1 MPPLEAKPGGK
12 EKGTVLI
19 RYGLGPLELA
29 IVFGLLTV
37 FLTFISVLLL
47 IIGVK
52 I

>member
-29 IVFGLLTV
+29 IVLSLLTV
-37 FLTFISVLLL
+37 FLSFVSGLCLYIR
-47 IIGVK
+47 
-52 I
+52 